1 MTVGETIIGID
12 VSKTFLDL
20 WVHPEGRFWR
30 CEYTQAELPGLVEEL
45 ARLQPSRVIM
55 EATGGL
61 ETLLAA
67 ELWAGGLPVVV
78 VNPRQVREF
87 ARASGRLAKTDR
99 LDAELL
105 AHFGDVLRPPVR
117 PLPDGELREL
127 RALVSRRRQ
136 LIAMQTQERNR
147 QRQAPAR
154 VVEQI
159 DQHLNLLRDQID
171 QLDQDIAALLRDQ
184 PVWNAQSK
192 LLRSIPGVGPTLAA
206 ALIAQLPEIGQA
218 THKEIAALVGVAPFN
233 RDSGAWR
240 GKRSVWGGRGQLREV
255 LYMATLVA
263 TRCNPTIR
271 TCYQRLCAAGKPAKV
286 ALTAC
291 MRKLLIICN
300 AVIHNETPWNPALAP
315 SAS

>member
-1 MTVGETIIGID
+1 MTQETIIGID
-12 VSKTFLDL
+12 VSKTALDV
-20 WVHPEGRFWR
+20 WIHPEGRTWR
-30 CEYTQAELPGLVEEL
+30 CEYTEEEL
-45 ARLQPSRVIM
+45 AHLAPELGRLQPSRLII

-61 ETLLAA
+61 ETPLAS
-67 ELWAGGLPVVV
+67 ELCAAGSPVVV

-105 AHFGDVLRPPVR
+105 AQFGSVLRPPVR
-117 PLPDGELREL
+117 PLPDPALREL

-147 QRQAPAR
+147 QGQAPSR

-159 DQHLNLLRDQID
+159 GQHITLLGTHID
-171 QLDQDIAALLRDQ
+171 QLDRDIAGLLRD
-184 PVWNAQSK
+184 NAHWQARAR
-192 LLRSIPGVGPTLAA
+192 LLRSIPGVGPTLTAS
-206 ALIAQLPEIGQA
+206 LIAQLPELGQA
-218 THKEIAALVGVAPFN
+218 THKEIAALAGVAPFN
-233 RDSGAWR
+233 RDSGTMR
-240 GKRSVWGGRGQLREV
+240 GKRSVWGGRGQLRGV

-263 TRCNPTIR
+263 TKCNPAIR
-271 TCYQRLCAAGKPAKV
+271 ACYQRLRGAGKPAKV

-300 AVIHNETPWNPALAP
+300 AVIKNETPWNPALALVTT
-315 SAS
+315 

>member
-1 MTVGETIIGID
+1 MTLPETIIGID
-12 VSKTFLDL
+12 VSKAALDL

-30 CEYTQAELPGLVEEL
+30 CEYTEGVLAELVVEL
-45 ARLQPSRVIM
+45 GRLQPTRVII

-61 ETLLAA
+61 ETPLAS
-67 ELWAGGLPVVV
+67 ELWAAGLPVVL

-117 PLPDGELREL
+117 PLPDAELREL

-147 QRQAPAR
+147 QRQAPHR
-154 VVEQI
+154 VMEQI
-159 DQHLNLLRDQID
+159 RHHRDLLGTQID
-171 QLDQDIAALLRDQ
+171 QLDGDIAALLRRH
-184 PVWNAQSK
+184 PVWRARAK
-192 LLRSIPGVGPTLAA
+192 LLRTIPGVGPTLTTT
-206 ALIAQLPEIGQA
+206 LIAHLPEMGYA
-218 THKEIAALVGVAPFN
+218 THKEIAALAGVAPFN
-233 RDSGAWR
+233 RDSGTWR
-240 GKRSVWGGRGQLREV
+240 GKRSVWGGRAQIRAV

-263 TRCNPTIR
+263 TRCNPTIK
-271 TCYQRLCAAGKPAKV
+271 TCYQRLCAAGKPPKV

-291 MRKLLIICN
+291 MRKLLTICN
-300 AVIHNETPWNPALAP
+300 AVIQNHTPWNPTLAP
-315 SAS
+315 ATY

>member
-1 MTVGETIIGID
+1 MMQETIIGID
-12 VSKTFLDL
+12 VSKTALDV
-20 WVHPEGRFWR
+20 WIHPEGRTWR
-30 CEYTQAELPGLVEEL
+30 CEYTEEEL
-45 ARLQPSRVIM
+45 AHLVPELDRLQPSRLII

-61 ETLLAA
+61 ETPLAS
-67 ELWAGGLPVVV
+67 ELCAAGLPVVV

-105 AHFGDVLRPPVR
+105 AQFGSVLRPPVR
-117 PLPDGELREL
+117 PLPDPALREL

-147 QRQAPAR
+147 QGQAPSR

-159 DQHLNLLRDQID
+159 GQHITLLGTHID
-171 QLDQDIAALLRDQ
+171 QLDRDIAGLLRD
-184 PVWNAQSK
+184 NAHWQARAR
-192 LLRSIPGVGPTLAA
+192 LLRSIPGVGPTLTAS
-206 ALIAQLPEIGQA
+206 LIAQLPELGQA
-218 THKEIAALVGVAPFN
+218 THKEIAALAGVAPFN
-233 RDSGAWR
+233 RDSGTMR
-240 GKRSVWGGRGQLREV
+240 GKRSVWGGRGQLRGV

-263 TRCNPTIR
+263 TKCNPAIR
-271 TCYQRLCAAGKPAKV
+271 ACYQRLRGAGKPAKV

-300 AVIHNETPWNPALAP
+300 AVIKNETPWNPALALVTT
-315 SAS
+315 

>member
-1 MTVGETIIGID
+1 MTQETIIGID
-12 VSKTFLDL
+12 VSKTALDV
-20 WVHPEGRFWR
+20 WIHPEGRTWR
-30 CEYTQAELPGLVEEL
+30 CEYTEEEL
-45 ARLQPSRVIM
+45 ARLVPELGRLQPSRLII

-61 ETLLAA
+61 ETPLAS
-67 ELWAGGLPVVV
+67 ELCAAGLPVVV

-105 AHFGDVLRPPVR
+105 AQFGSVLRPPVR
-117 PLPDGELREL
+117 PLPDPALREL

-147 QRQAPAR
+147 QGQAPSR

-159 DQHLNLLRDQID
+159 GQHITLLGTQID
-171 QLDQDIAALLRDQ
+171 QLDRDIAGLLRD
-184 PVWNAQSK
+184 NAHWQARAR
-192 LLRSIPGVGPTLAA
+192 LLRSIPGVGPTLTAS
-206 ALIAQLPEIGQA
+206 LIAQLPELGQA
-218 THKEIAALVGVAPFN
+218 THKEIAALAGVAPFN
-233 RDSGAWR
+233 RDSGTMR
-240 GKRSVWGGRGQLREV
+240 GKRSVWGGRGQLRGV

-263 TRCNPTIR
+263 TKCNPAIR
-271 TCYQRLCAAGKPAKV
+271 ACYQRLRGAGKPAKV

-300 AVIHNETPWNPALAP
+300 AVIKNETPWNPALAL
-315 SAS
+315 ATT

>member
-1 MTVGETIIGID
+1 MTQETIIGID
-12 VSKTFLDL
+12 VSKTALDV
-20 WVHPEGRFWR
+20 WIHPEGRTWR
-30 CEYTQAELPGLVEEL
+30 CEYTEEEL
-45 ARLQPSRVIM
+45 ARLAPELGRLQPSRLII

-61 ETLLAA
+61 ETPLAS
-67 ELWAGGLPVVV
+67 ELCAAGLPVVV

-105 AHFGDVLRPPVR
+105 AQFGSVLRPPVR
-117 PLPDGELREL
+117 PLPDPALREL

-147 QRQAPAR
+147 ESQAPSR

-159 DQHLNLLRDQID
+159 GQHITLLGRHID
-171 QLDQDIAALLRDQ
+171 QLDRDIAGLLRA
-184 PVWNAQSK
+184 NAHWQARAR
-192 LLRSIPGVGPTLAA
+192 LLRSIPGVGPILTAS
-206 ALIAQLPEIGQA
+206 LIAQLPELGQA

-233 RDSGAWR
+233 RDSGTMR
-240 GKRSVWGGRGQLREV
+240 GKRSVWGGRGQLRGV

-263 TRCNPTIR
+263 TKCNPAIR
-271 TCYQRLCAAGKPAKV
+271 ACYQRLRGAGKPAKV

-300 AVIHNETPWNPALAP
+300 AVIKNETPWNPALAL
-315 SAS
+315 ATT